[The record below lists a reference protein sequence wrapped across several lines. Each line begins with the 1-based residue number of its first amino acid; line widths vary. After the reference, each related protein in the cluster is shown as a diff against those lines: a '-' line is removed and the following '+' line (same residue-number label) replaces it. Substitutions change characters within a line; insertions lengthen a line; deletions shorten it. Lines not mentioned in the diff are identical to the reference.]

1 MKTSDEKLGELL
13 DAIVDLQAIE
23 TENITDAKEQIL
35 KSRNH
40 FIKAMMK
47 VLEVEAEKRCLLHGI
62 ISDSLKKE
70 AFILSPDDLNILL
83 GHFNK
88 NMEAEEKALLLAK
101 EAFKKSELPLQRF
114 LISYLINDL
123 TKQNDLLRQ
132 FEDDLKTASVP
143 TSITSKTFRKSK
155 VA

>member
-1 MKTSDEKLGELL
+1 
-13 DAIVDLQAIE
+13 
-23 TENITDAKEQIL
+23 
-35 KSRNH
+35 
-40 FIKAMMK
+40 
-47 VLEVEAEKRCLLHGI
+47 
-62 ISDSLKKE
+62 
-70 AFILSPDDLNILL
+70 
-83 GHFNK
+83 
-88 NMEAEEKALLLAK
+88 MEAEEKALLLAK